1 MTNRN
6 FSFETASG
14 WQSKAPDKKTTSAT
28 KILFLGPLGMP
39 PVQPPPAYIGLVF
52 AFVLIA
58 IYVYLS
64 HATK

>member
-1 MTNRN
+1 MED
-6 FSFETASG
+6 FSFGIGSITMMLLVVAL
-14 WQSKAPDKKTTSAT
+14 
-28 KILFLGPLGMP
+28 LFLGPLGMP

-64 HATK
+64 HASKCVMSTISSG